1 MISSNLGR
9 RLSNKHYF
17 LMLLFL
23 IEIILVQQG
32 YTTRFFHYKRTEK
45 KMLQINQWPSYKGV
59 RPYIPLRS
67 IKDIRTNLP
76 FFRFPPPP
84 SSPVPKQLEPYLK
97 PFRSRLFIVV
107 AAALI
112 NYKSYLNHFIILA
125 DYKRCWI
132 ILKMIFRMFM
142 IWISRFFCFSLL
154 LNWQIKN
161 WYNKKKCS
169 IERKDRMTLWYLLF
183 TVGFF
188 NTFTRKKGDLHRL
201 DFPV

>member
-1 MISSNLGR
+1 
-9 RLSNKHYF
+9 
-17 LMLLFL
+17 
-23 IEIILVQQG
+23 
-32 YTTRFFHYKRTEK
+32 
-45 KMLQINQWPSYKGV
+45 MLQINQWPSYKGV

-76 FFRFPPPP
+76 FLRFAPPPAW
-84 SSPVPKQLEPYLK
+84 PVRKQLEPYLK

-188 NTFTRKKGDLHRL
+188 YTFTKKGDLLHRL
-201 DFPV
+201 DFPVLVSRRNHKSYGEAMTLRDRYELNLNRGICNPRRVPLDHGFTGGG